1 MNHGSSAPRSEFTVR
16 LKFRPV
22 DSSFYDLFAEAANHL
37 VVGSQLL
44 SEMLSAGNSKAEI
57 AQRMREAEHAADE
70 TTHSII
76 RRVNSTFVT
85 PFDRED
91 IYSLASALDDV
102 MDMMD
107 EAVDLVL
114 LYEVTS
120 LPPETTQ
127 QVEVLQRCAELTA
140 AAMPMLES
148 MGSLDE
154 YWIEINR
161 LENAGDKTYR
171 RTLAMLFGGG
181 YKALQ
186 VLKLKDIVT
195 SLEGAIDAFE
205 KVANIIEQITVK
217 ES

>member
-1 MNHGSSAPRSEFTVR
+1 MR

-22 DSSFYDLFAEAANHL
+22 DSSFYDLFSEAANHL
-37 VVGSQLL
+37 VVGAQLL
-44 SEMLSAGNSKAEI
+44 SEMLSADNSKAEI

-114 LYEVTS
+114 LYEITS
-120 LPPETTQ
+120 LPPETAE
-127 QVEVLQRCAELTA
+127 QVEVLQRCAEL
-140 AAMPMLES
+140 
-148 MGSLDE
+148 E
-154 YWIEINR
+154 YWIEVNR
-161 LENAGDKTYR
+161 LENTGDKSYR
-171 RTLAMLFGGG
+171 RILANLFSGEFE
-181 YKALQ
+181 ALE
-186 VLKLKDIVT
+186 VLKLKDIVE

-205 KVANIIEQITVK
+205 KVANIVEQIAVK